1 MAAEI
6 FANGP
11 KMGEMRTESWEH
23 DSLEDKETQEVKQFK
38 ETLLQKLSEQC
49 QSVRSSIASEL
60 KRAQ

>member
-1 MAAEI
+1 
-6 FANGP
+6 
-11 KMGEMRTESWEH
+11 MRTESSEH